1 MCILRCLVPNSTRHI
16 PFREPHMAFC
26 PLMPSCSSC
35 NAGRGAAA
43 APRVLAGGEGIL
55 YSNRVKSIADLK
67 SDDEAAAA
75 EQAAQGGEYPPA
87 DGCLYEEPYHAR
99 LCAQYN
105 PQQ

>member
-1 MCILRCLVPNSTRHI
+1 MHSLQR
-16 PFREPHMAFC
+16 PHAAFC
-26 PLMPSCSSC
+26 FLKPSCCSC